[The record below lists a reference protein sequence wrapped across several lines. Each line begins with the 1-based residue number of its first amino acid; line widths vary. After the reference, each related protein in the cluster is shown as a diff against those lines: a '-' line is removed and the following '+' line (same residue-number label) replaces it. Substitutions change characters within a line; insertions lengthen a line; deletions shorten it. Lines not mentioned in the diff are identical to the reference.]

1 MMHKGTHE
9 AYNGALIGTKEI
21 IDRINELK
29 EGGINIFLVDNGG
42 GVKGLDRFANEIIPN
57 KLVNLYKMENVMK
70 FKITRANENKFESGL
85 RGFFEYKNLGIEDAT
100 SGNFGAN
107 VIKAIEG
114 KHANGEWHYHKV
126 DFQMV
131 YILKGTVKFEY
142 EGHEYTLYPGDVV
155 YQPPEII
162 EKLNILMI

>member
-1 MMHKGTHE
+1 
-9 AYNGALIGTKEI
+9 
-21 IDRINELK
+21 
-29 EGGINIFLVDNGG
+29 
-42 GVKGLDRFANEIIPN
+42 
-57 KLVNLYKMENVMK
+57 MK

-85 RGFFEYKNLGIEDAT
+85 RGFFEYKNLGIEEAT

-131 YILKGTVKFEY
+131 YILKRWVIFKYENEGEFKLKEGDCVHQIPGIKHEEIEHSVDLEMLEITMPADFE
-142 EGHEYTLYPGDVV
+142 TKMCD
-155 YQPPEII
+155 
-162 EKLNILMI
+162 

>member
-1 MMHKGTHE
+1 
-9 AYNGALIGTKEI
+9 
-21 IDRINELK
+21 
-29 EGGINIFLVDNGG
+29 
-42 GVKGLDRFANEIIPN
+42 
-57 KLVNLYKMENVMK
+57 MK

-85 RGFFEYKNLGIEDAT
+85 RGFFEYKNLGIEEAT

-107 VIKAIEG
+107 VIRAVKG

-142 EGHEYTLYPGDVV
+142 KGHGEFTFYPGDVI
-155 YQPPEII
+155 YQPPEIHHREI
-162 EKLNILMI
+162 EHSDDLELIEITSPSEFETIKL

>member
-1 MMHKGTHE
+1 
-9 AYNGALIGTKEI
+9 
-21 IDRINELK
+21 
-29 EGGINIFLVDNGG
+29 
-42 GVKGLDRFANEIIPN
+42 
-57 KLVNLYKMENVMK
+57 MK

-85 RGFFEYKNLGIEDAT
+85 RGFFEYKNLGIEEAT

-131 YILKGTVKFEY
+131 YILKGWVVFEY
-142 EGHEYTLYPGDVV
+142 EGQGEVMLRPGSCVL
-155 YQPPEII
+155 QPSGIRHREIKPSDDLELI
-162 EKLNILMI
+162 EICSPAEFATRSTAAP